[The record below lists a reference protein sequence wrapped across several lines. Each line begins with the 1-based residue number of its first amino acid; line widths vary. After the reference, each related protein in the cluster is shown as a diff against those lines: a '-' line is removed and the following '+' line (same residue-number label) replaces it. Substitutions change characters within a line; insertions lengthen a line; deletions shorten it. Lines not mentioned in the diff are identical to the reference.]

1 MVDDPDSYVAFATC
15 DTVIVDVPILT
26 IVTTLPAIV
35 ATLVFEDVYV
45 NATGLFEL
53 GSTNAN
59 EISMIFDF
67 VIDVGKLVIT
77 TGINGIYIAIPL
89 EFTPSPPY
97 KLYGVPPMVVVVNFI
112 KLLLAST

>member
-1 MVDDPDSYVAFATC
+1 VSVIVADPAAYVAFATW
-15 DTVIVDVPILT
+15 DAVIVDVPILT

-35 ATLVFEDVYV
+35 ATLVFEDEYV

-53 GSTNAN
+53 GSTNEN
-59 EISMIFDF
+59 EVSMTFVF

-77 TGINGIYIAIPL
+77 AGINEKYNTIPL

-97 KLYGVPPMVVVVNFI
+97 KL
-112 KLLLAST
+112 